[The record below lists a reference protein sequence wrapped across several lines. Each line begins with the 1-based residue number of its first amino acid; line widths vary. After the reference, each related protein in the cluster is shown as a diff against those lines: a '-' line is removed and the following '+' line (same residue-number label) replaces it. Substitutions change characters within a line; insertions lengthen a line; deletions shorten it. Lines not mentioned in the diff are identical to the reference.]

1 MLAQR
6 PGFFV
11 KVVKESNSDEGMI
24 PWQLIAYASMSP
36 QRTDHPHNIDFV
48 HDNYTTPLY
57 SEQFLCPS
65 TLENEEAVPPEAVQ

>member
-6 PGFFV
+6 SGFFV
-11 KVVKESNSDEGMI
+11 EVVKESNGDEGLI
-24 PWQLIAYASMSP
+24 PWQFIAYASMAP

-57 SEQFLCPS
+57 SEQFLIPNI
-65 TLENEEAVPPEAVQ
+65 LADEEDLPVEAPQ